1 MRVVIATAIVLGL
14 GGAARA
20 QSVKAAEEAF
30 ETGRKLMEAKS
41 YADACAAFELS
52 QRLDPQY
59 GTQYNLAGCYAA
71 QDKIATAWNLY
82 RELARGDTNAQRR
95 ARSGALAAQLAARV
109 PKLRIRVEP
118 AGVPGLKVVAG
129 ATDVTSLIGAE
140 LPFDRGR
147 YVVDAQLPGHRPF
160 RAEIDVDASG
170 RVRELAIAFEREPA
184 LAGPVRPD
192 GSGAGAHP
200 SAADAGAARR
210 GDYGKLAIAGG
221 GVLLG
226 FGLFAGWRAIANR
239 DESRDLCSTDACP
252 DRPGSVAA
260 VDRARLWGNLSTAT
274 VITGAIGIA
283 GGVYL
288 WRTRGRGVQ
297 LAPAAGPA
305 AASLIL
311 RGAF

>member
-30 ETGRKLMEAKS
+30 EKGRELMEAKS

-71 QDKIATAWNLY
+71 QDKIATAWKLY
-82 RELARGDTNAQRR
+82 RELARSDSNAQRR
-95 ARSGALAAQLAARV
+95 ARSGALAAQLAVRV

-118 AGVPGLKVVAG
+118 AGLPGLKVVVG
-129 ATDVTSLIGAE
+129 ATDVTALIGAE

-160 RAEIDVDASG
+160 RAEIDVDAPG
-170 RVRELAIAFEREPA
+170 RVRELAIAFERAPA
-184 LAGPVRPD
+184 PAGPARPD
-192 GSGAGAHP
+192 GPGAGAP
-200 SAADAGAARR
+200 ADGGTARR

-226 FGLFAGWRAIANR
+226 FGLVAGWRALENR
-239 DESRDLCSTDACP
+239 DESRELCSTDACP
-252 DRPGSVAA
+252 DRAGSVAA

-274 VITGAIGIA
+274 VLVGAIGVA

-305 AASLIL
+305 AASLAV